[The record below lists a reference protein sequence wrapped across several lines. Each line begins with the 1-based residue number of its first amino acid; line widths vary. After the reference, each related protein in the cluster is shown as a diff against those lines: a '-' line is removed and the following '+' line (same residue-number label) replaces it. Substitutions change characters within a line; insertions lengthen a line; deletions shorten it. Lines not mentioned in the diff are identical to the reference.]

1 MSRRRQRLDLTAQPT
16 GLDESRYIEHLD
28 HILECPLFQYLEQEP
43 KIVSHS
49 SPAGTHGWKKV
60 SLGPEMEYYWHVE
73 SGKVSREC
81 PGDGEG
87 HGIKGGNEYRELVE
101 SLQHDAVRLA
111 QKQDDLAVQAA
122 VVSRIAD
129 GMLRAYDTMSSGD
142 SSVEDVWSAVFRVMS
157 DERRDAFRVMD
168 ES

>member
-1 MSRRRQRLDLTAQPT
+1 
-16 GLDESRYIEHLD
+16 
-28 HILECPLFQYLEQEP
+28 
-43 KIVSHS
+43 
-49 SPAGTHGWKKV
+49 
-60 SLGPEMEYYWHVE
+60 MEYYWHVE

-111 QKQDDLAVQAA
+111 EKQDDLAVQAA

-129 GMLRAYDTMSSGD
+129 GMLRAYDSMSSAAD
-142 SSVEDVWSAVFRVMS
+142 SSVEDVLSAVFRVIF
-157 DERRDAFRVMD
+157 DERDAFRVME